1 MTTRAVDLERLID
14 EGPTSS
20 GAHARARTARLG
32 GKRRRMGGYLEG
44 KVAVVTGSG
53 QGIGRDIALCLASHG
68 ARVVTNNRKPG
79 SSLDAFE
86 KTSLSFTAEERAALE
101 NVSGDAQTTAD
112 RIIKNGGEAVPFF
125 GDVGEFAA
133 AQGMVQSAIDSFGRI
148 DIVVNNASS
157 NWTGNIAEMDEE
169 LWDVSVTSKLK
180 GAFNLMHHALP
191 HMKAQG
197 YGRILNSSSDAFLGL
212 PGLAAYGAAN
222 AGIVALS
229 TAAAADL
236 RGTGITVNAYTPL
249 AKTRAWY
256 NAAAAYRLAG
266 VPAEAVEAGAPE
278 AMKRTAEG
286 MVPFL
291 AYLSSEAAGTISGR
305 LFRLAADG
313 RIGLWSPSHVVQEIT
328 TPDAAWSIAELAER
342 VPGEL
347 LEGQPLNE
355 ATLPL

>member
-1 MTTRAVDLERLID
+1 M
-14 EGPTSS
+14 S
-20 GAHARARTARLG
+20 GV
-32 GKRRRMGGYLEG
+32 LEG
-44 KVAVVTGSG
+44 RVAIVTGSG
-53 QGIGRDIALCLASHG
+53 QGIGRDIAVCLASHG

-79 SSLDAFE
+79 SSLNSFE
-86 KTSLSFTAEERAALE
+86 KTDLSFTDEEREALE
-101 NVSGDAQTTAD
+101 HVSGDAQTTAD
-112 RIIKNGGEAVPFF
+112 RIIQDGGEAVAFF
-125 GDVGEFAA
+125 GDVGDFAVA
-133 AQGMVQSAIDSFGRI
+133 EAMVSTAVDAFGRL

-157 NWTGNIAEMDEE
+157 NWTGNIADMDEE

-191 HMKAQG
+191 HMKKQG

-313 RIGLWSPSHVVQEIT
+313 RIGLWSPAHVVGEIT
-328 TPDAAWSIAELAER
+328 TADAAWTIADLAER

-347 LEGQPLNE
+347 LSGHQPDDV
-355 ATLPL
+355 ALPL